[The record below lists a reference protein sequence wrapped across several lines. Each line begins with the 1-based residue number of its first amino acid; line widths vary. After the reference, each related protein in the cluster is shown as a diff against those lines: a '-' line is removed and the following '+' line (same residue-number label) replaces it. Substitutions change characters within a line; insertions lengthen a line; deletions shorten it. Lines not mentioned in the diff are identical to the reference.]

1 MLTRQFRKI
10 DSFYPVFIVVVV
22 ALAFLTIYTFRG
34 IFSSVIAAFETEVN
48 VDDAKIHIDRARL
61 DAAIKAVY
69 DKDTVLL
76 EVR

>member
-1 MLTRQFRKI
+1 MSMKPFRKI
-10 DSFYPVFIVVVV
+10 DKFYPLFVIVMI

-34 IFSSVIAAFETEVN
+34 IFSSLISAFETEVN
-48 VDDAKIHIDRARL
+48 VDDAKIHIDRANL
-61 DAAIKAVY
+61 DAAVKAVY